1 MALVRVR
8 PSSRLVHILLPIAL
22 VAAGAHRVGTQG
34 ATERT
39 GTIEGTVSTQGGSV
53 KLPGVVVSVRGA
65 SDEELAQ
72 QVSNEEG
79 YFAIPHLPPARYR
92 VRASLDGFQT
102 VEGEAVVAPG
112 GVANVTL
119 DLPIAAVAEHVDVVA
134 KSPVSDAGTL
144 ATTDTVGARE
154 TQLLAP
160 GEGFQA
166 ALRLLSGVIQVP
178 GGESIDGGRP
188 NQAGVQLG
196 SATLL
201 DSATN
206 LARVSLPADGI
217 DSVSV
222 LPNPYEVEFGRFSSG
237 LVLIQT
243 RRAGDKWRVNFNNLE
258 PVLRLR
264 RFTLL
269 QVTGIAAWKPSFELG
284 GPLIKNRVFLEQTG
298 QYHYQTTDIPSRPE
312 TELKTNEWFSSLTRV
327 DAKVSDRHSIIVAD
341 GFVPS
346 TTKQATL
353 GTFTPPDATVDV
365 DDDVSHTM
373 FTERSLFGA
382 ATAVEGTFQFHEYR
396 TDVASQGSAPMELL
410 PETTLGNFFNL
421 QHRNTA
427 TYQWIETATHSYK
440 GVGGIHL
447 FKVGFDLLHNRY
459 EGTSASRPVLIE
471 RSDGTLARRL
481 DFDGPSVESVHS
493 TDFALFA
500 QDRFQPTSRWY
511 IEFGGRVDRDGIT
524 SDASA
529 TPRVGVA
536 VLLNDSGTATLHGG
550 YGLFYERTPSIAAAV
565 QQFEQPI
572 DTRFATDGLTPLGPP
587 IPYEYVTAPDLQT
600 ARSATWDISYDYR
613 VNRWW
618 SLHLGVLDRQGSHE
632 LIVDPVQTEQ
642 RGAYILSSSGRSS
655 YRQEEVAVHFVR
667 GQRVDVN
674 TSYVH
679 SSAHEDLNT
688 LISFF
693 DAILQPII
701 GANAYAPAAADAPN
715 RFLLR
720 GRAMPTTK
728 WLLLGTVDWRSGL
741 PYSIVNEDLEFVGPR
756 NELRFPTYFRVD
768 AGFERRLTVSRFH
781 PWLGLRVS
789 NALNS
794 FLPSDVQANIGSP
807 EFGGFYNS
815 VYREYRIHVRFE
827 K

>member
-1 MALVRVR
+1 MSIGRVR
-8 PSSRLVHILLPIAL
+8 PSSHLIHILLAIVL
-22 VAAGAHRVGTQG
+22 VAVGVHRVGAQG
-34 ATERT
+34 ATTRS

-53 KLPGVVVSVRGA
+53 KLPGVLVSVRGP

-72 QVSNEEG
+72 QVSNEDG
-79 YFAIPHLPPARYR
+79 SFAIPDLAAGRYR

-112 GVANVTL
+112 GTAKVTL

-134 KSPVSDAGTL
+134 TSPVSEAGTL

-160 GEGFQA
+160 GEGFQG

-178 GGESIDGGRP
+178 GGDSIDGGRP

-206 LARVSLPADGI
+206 LARLSLPADGI
-217 DSVSV
+217 DSVSI

-243 RRAGDKWRVNFNNLE
+243 RRAGDRWRVNFNNLE
-258 PVLRLR
+258 PALRLK

-284 GPLIKNRVFLEQTG
+284 GPLIKSRVFLEQTG

-312 TELKTNEWFSSLTRV
+312 TELKTNEWFSSLTRI
-327 DAKVSDRHSIIVAD
+327 DAKLSDRHSVTVAG

-353 GTFTPPDATVDV
+353 GTFVPPDATVDV
-365 DDDVSHTM
+365 DDDVSHAM
-373 FTERSLFGA
+373 FTERSLIGT
-382 ATAVEGTFQFHEYR
+382 ATAVEGTVQFHEYR
-396 TDVASQGSAPMELL
+396 TDVASQGPALMELL

-421 QHRNTA
+421 QHRSTA

-459 EGTSASRPVLIE
+459 DGRSASRPVLIE

-481 DFDGPSVESVHS
+481 DFEDSSLESVHS

-500 QDRFQPTSRWY
+500 QDRLQPTPRWY
-511 IEFGGRVDRDGIT
+511 VEFGGRLDRDGIT
-524 SDASA
+524 SETSA

-550 YGLFYERTPSIAAAV
+550 YGLFYERTPSIAAAF

-572 DTRFATDGLTPLGPP
+572 DTRFASDGVTPLGPP
-587 IPYEYVTAPDLQT
+587 VLYEHVTSDDLQT
-600 ARSATWDISYDYR
+600 ARSATWDLSYDYR

-618 SLHLGVLDRQGSHE
+618 SMHAGLLDRQGSHQ
-632 LIVDPVQTEQ
+632 LVVDPIQAGQ
-642 RGAYILSSSGRSS
+642 RGEYLLSSTGRSS
-655 YRQEEVAVHFVR
+655 YRQEEVAIHFVR
-667 GQRVDVN
+667 GQRVDLN
-674 TSYVH
+674 ASYVH

-715 RFLLR
+715 RFFLR
-720 GRAMPTTK
+720 GRAMPTSK

-741 PYSIVNEDLEFVGPR
+741 PYSIVNEELEFVGPR
-756 NELRFPTYFRVD
+756 NEERFPIYFRVD
-768 AGFERRLTVSRFH
+768 AGFERRLSVARIH
-781 PWLGLRVS
+781 PWLGLRIS

-794 FLPSDVQANIGSP
+794 FLPSDVQANTGSP
-807 EFGGFYNS
+807 DFGGFYNS
-815 VYREYRIHVRFE
+815 VYREFRIHVRFE

>member
-1 MALVRVR
+1 MRSW
-8 PSSRLVHILLPIAL
+8 P
-22 VAAGAHRVGTQG
+22 
-34 ATERT
+34 E
-39 GTIEGTVSTQGGSV
+39 
-53 KLPGVVVSVRGA
+53 
-65 SDEELAQ
+65 

-79 YFAIPHLPPARYR
+79 YFAIPDLPPARYR

-112 GVANVTL
+112 GVAHVTL

-144 ATTDTVGARE
+144 ATTDTVAASE
-154 TQLLAP
+154 AQMLAP
-160 GEGFQA
+160 GDGYQA

-178 GGESIDGGRP
+178 GGDSIDGGRP

-243 RRAGDKWRVNFNNLE
+243 RRAGDKWRVNVNNLE
-258 PVLRLR
+258 PALRLK

-269 QVTGIAAWKPSFELG
+269 QVTGITAWKPSFELG
-284 GPLIKNRVFLEQTG
+284 GPLVKNRVFLEQTG

-327 DAKVSDRHSIIVAD
+327 DAKVSDRQSIIVAG

-365 DDDVSHTM
+365 DDDVSHAM
-373 FTERSLFGA
+373 FTERSLLGA
-382 ATAVEGTFQFHEYR
+382 ATAVEGTFQFHETR

-459 EGTSASRPVLIE
+459 EGTSASKPVLIE

-511 IEFGGRVDRDGIT
+511 IEFGGRVRSGWHHVGRQRDAACRCGR
-524 SDASA
+524 ASQ
-529 TPRVGVA
+529 RFR
-536 VLLNDSGTATLHGG
+536 H
-550 YGLFYERTPSIAAAV
+550 RHAA
-565 QQFEQPI
+565 
-572 DTRFATDGLTPLGPP
+572 RRL
-587 IPYEYVTAPDLQT
+587 
-600 ARSATWDISYDYR
+600 
-613 VNRWW
+613 W
-618 SLHLGVLDRQGSHE
+618 SLLRAHAINRCGLPAIRAADRHTVRDRRPDAARPSHTLRICDLARPADCAQRHVGHFLRLSGE
-632 LIVDPVQTEQ
+632 SLVVPPL
-642 RGAYILSSSGRSS
+642 RGARPS
-655 YRQEEVAVHFVR
+655 RQSR
-667 GQRVDVN
+667 
-674 TSYVH
+674 
-679 SSAHEDLNT
+679 AH
-688 LISFF
+688 
-693 DAILQPII
+693 
-701 GANAYAPAAADAPN
+701 
-715 RFLLR
+715 R
-720 GRAMPTTK
+720 
-728 WLLLGTVDWRSGL
+728 RSGSDGATR
-741 PYSIVNEDLEFVGPR
+741 SIRP
-756 NELRFPTYFRVD
+756 
-768 AGFERRLTVSRFH
+768 
-781 PWLGLRVS
+781 
-789 NALNS
+789 
-794 FLPSDVQANIGSP
+794 Q
-807 EFGGFYNS
+807 
-815 VYREYRIHVRFE
+815 
-827 K
+827 